1 MAGLS
6 EKTYCSSNHI
16 AYACELPPEK
26 ESGVMQI
33 IPFEEEA
40 AFLEQVKAGNKEK
53 ARYSLGVLLDKLLAE
68 SSLVLLLPHM
78 FELLVVTFRTA
89 AQVADFKKAGAIKL
103 KLAKELRLVDS
114 HEKAIA
120 WAEQMMLQYIDLICR
135 ENSISA
141 SQKVIQRANEYIA
154 ENYNRDISLNE
165 IAEHVHLSPSY
176 FSRLYKQVTKGNLV
190 DFINSVRIS
199 HAKELLVGSNH
210 DIDYIAFAVGFNT
223 HNYFTTVFR
232 RFEGMTPSEYRL
244 MKTRGSVNMRNKVL

>member
-6 EKTYCSSNHI
+6 EKTQFSSDHI
-16 AYACELPPEK
+16 AYACEPPPDK

-33 IPFEEEA
+33 MPIEEEA
-40 AFLEQVKAGNKEK
+40 AFLEQVKAGNKDK
-53 ARYSLGVLLDKLLAE
+53 ARNALGVLLDRLLAE
-68 SSLVLLLPHM
+68 TSLALLLPHM
-78 FELLVVTFRTA
+78 FELLAVTFRTA
-89 AQVADFKKAGAIKL
+89 AQVADFKKAGAVKL

-114 HEKAIA
+114 HEKAVA

-199 HAKELLVGSNH
+199 QAKKLLVGSSH

-244 MKTRGSVNMRNKVL
+244 MKTRGSLNMRDKVL